1 MALRNYVQRRNHKER
16 GQLAHRKHLGL
27 LEKHKDYV
35 QRARDHHAKR
45 DKLQRLRQ
53 KAADKNQDEFYLG
66 MVGKKTEK
74 GVHVESRGN
83 KALDNDVVML
93 LKTQDA
99 GYLRKQIISEKKKLQ
114 ALTEE
119 IAPRVPGIRLEYLE
133 RKPKYVTAL
142 QRAHLL
148 GTIGETESSEH
159 QEQQRLQGFGK
170 KTVWVDN
177 VSESTYGLL
186 IPVKSVA
193 AKMKKKSKAPTELTP
208 ADKVGEVRTIYSPQ
222 RQLGL
227 KIRELA
233 FRQHR
238 LDALTEAANKLDV
251 VRTLMRTRGSHAV
264 PKKVV
269 QQMKDDVAKKGARIT
284 SSGLVVTMDTDEEGI
299 LSSKKQYKWSNERKK

>member
-45 DKLQRLRQ
+45 DKLQRLKQ

-66 MVGKKTEK
+66 MIGTKTEK
-74 GVHVESRGN
+74 GVHVNSRGN
-83 KALDNDVVML
+83 KALDNDVVSL

-119 IAPRVPGIRLEYLE
+119 IAPRIPGMRLDYLKK
-133 RKPKYVTAL
+133 KPQYITAL
-142 QRAHLL
+142 RRAHLL
-148 GTIGETESSEH
+148 GSVDEETDAGGS

-177 VSESTYGLL
+177 VNESTCTYLL
-186 IPVKSVA
+186 TKVKSMA
-193 AKMKKKSKAPTELTP
+193 KKSKKNKKATETDVTS
-208 ADKVGEVRTIYSPQ
+208 ADKVGE

-233 FRQHR
+233 TRQHR
-238 LDALTEAANKLDV
+238 MDALTEASNKLDV
-251 VRTLMRTRGSHAV
+251 VRMLMRTRGSHAV

-269 QQMKDDVAKKGARIT
+269 QQMKEDVAKKGAQIT
-284 SSGLVVTMDTDEEGI
+284 SKGLVVSTDADEDDVTTRT
-299 LSSKKQYKWSNERKK
+299 KKQYKWSNERKK

>member
-74 GVHVESRGN
+74 GVHVDSRGN
-83 KALDNDVVML
+83 RPLDNDVVSL

-99 GYLRKQIISEKKKLQ
+99 GYVRKQIVSEKKKLH
-114 ALTEE
+114 ALIEE
-119 IAPRVPGIRLEYLE
+119 IAPRVPGMRIAYLKK
-133 RKPKYVTAL
+133 KPQYITAL
-142 QRAHLL
+142 RRAGLL
-148 GTIGETESSEH
+148 GAVGEEADAGD
-159 QEQQRLQGFGK
+159 QEQQRLHGFGK
-170 KTVWVDN
+170 KTVWVDSVN
-177 VSESTYGLL
+177 EM
-186 IPVKSVA
+186 KSMA
-193 AKMKKKSKAPTELTP
+193 SKSKKSRTPAAPAELTP
-208 ADKVGEVRTIYSPQ
+208 ADKVGE
-222 RQLGL
+222 RQLGV

-233 FRQHR
+233 SRQHR
-238 LDALTEAANKLDV
+238 LDALAEAANKLDV

-264 PKKVV
+264 PKRVV
-269 QQMKDDVAKKGARIT
+269 QQMKDDVAKKGAQIT
-284 SSGLVVTMDTDEEGI
+284 SKGLVVTTDADEDDVTTRT
-299 LSSKKQYKWSNERKK
+299 KKQYKWSNERKK

>member
-74 GVHVESRGN
+74 GVHLESRGN
-83 KALDNDVVML
+83 KALDNDVVSL

-99 GYLRKQIISEKKKLQ
+99 GYVRKQIISEKKKLQ
-114 ALTEE
+114 ALAEK
-119 IAPRVPGIRLEYLE
+119 IAPRVPGMRLEYLKK
-133 RKPKYVTAL
+133 KPQYITAL
-142 QRAHLL
+142 RRADLL
-148 GTIGETESSEH
+148 GAVDEEADASDDA
-159 QEQQRLQGFGK
+159 EQQRLQGFGK
-170 KTVWVDN
+170 KTLWVDN
-177 VSESTYGLL
+177 VEEST
-186 IPVKSVA
+186 S
-193 AKMKKKSKAPTELTP
+193 KKSKKASAPSELTP
-208 ADKVGEVRTIYSPQ
+208 AEKVGE
-222 RQLGL
+222 RQLGV

-233 FRQHR
+233 SRQHR

-269 QQMKDDVAKKGARIT
+269 RQMKDDVAKKGAQIT
-284 SSGLVVTMDTDEEGI
+284 PKGLVVPTEADDDDGAVRT
-299 LSSKKQYKWSNERKK
+299 KKQYKWSNERKK